1 MRDENEHKEVQ
12 FAEVSIRVAL
22 PVDKVASDKERAAA
36 ILRKLRLADYPEGL
50 KLRPGLNRHDVTLDH
65 TETMEERAERK
76 MAEAEGEALAKAE
89 RAYERHL
96 EERGGRHLR

>member
-1 MRDENEHKEVQ
+1 MTDDNEHKEVQ
-12 FAEVSIRVAL
+12 FAEVSIPVAL
-22 PVDKVASDKERAAA
+22 PVDKVSDERVRKAA

-50 KLRPGLNRHDVTLDH
+50 ELRPGLNRLDVVLGH

-76 MAEAEGEALAKAE
+76 MAEAEGEAIAKAE

-96 EERGGRHLR
+96 EERAGRNLR